1 MARIEFNQDFRRAW
15 ELIEKQGKNVFVTGR
30 AGTGKS
36 TLLSYFKN
44 RTGKKAVI
52 LAPTGVAAL
61 NVGGQTIHS
70 FFGMEP
76 GITLDRVDKIKVSSR
91 RRLLYKQIEVLV
103 IDEISMV
110 RADLLDCVDKFMRL
124 YGPDGSLPFGG
135 VQLVFFGDL
144 YQLPPVVTSQ
154 ERQIFKTFYQ
164 SPYFFDAKVFN
175 QLDIELVE
183 LNKIYRQSDDRFIKI
198 LNGIRNRSITDEQL
212 HLLNSR
218 YMPDFE
224 VDFDDGYV
232 YLSTTVAKAEQI
244 NEINLNRLP
253 SKAKAYQAYLEGE
266 FNKRSLPVAKELK
279 IKPGAQVMMVNNDR
293 QGRWVNG
300 SLGQVVKIQTKK
312 DDDDE
317 IIVSLFDS
325 GEEVEVLPNTWEVFN
340 YEFDEAERK
349 IKSRVVGS
357 LTQYPMILAW
367 AITVHKSQGKT
378 FNRVIVDVGRTFA
391 HGQTY
396 VALSRCVSL
405 EGLVLTKPVDKRH
418 ILMDWRV
425 VRFLTGFKY
434 DQADKVM
441 PVEDKVK
448 LIEKAIKDNK
458 ELKIVYL
465 KANDVKSERVI
476 KPCRVGE
483 FEYQGVKYV
492 GVEAYCRLRNEDRV
506 FRVDRILEVGISN
519 KIKNVKS

>member
-1 MARIEFNQDFRRAW
+1 MAKIEFNQDFKRAW

-44 RTGKKAVI
+44 KTSKKVVI

-70 FFGMEP
+70 FFGFEP
-76 GITLDRVDKIKVSSR
+76 GITLDKVDKIRVSHKKR
-91 RRLLYKQIEVLV
+91 QLYKAIEVLV

-124 YGPDGSLPFGG
+124 YGLDKDLPFGG
-135 VQLVFFGDL
+135 VQVVFFGDL
-144 YQLPPVVTSQ
+144 YQLPPVVTGQ
-154 ERQIFKTFYQ
+154 ERQIFKTAYN
-164 SPYFFDAKVFN
+164 SPYFFDAKVFGH
-175 QLDIELVE
+175 LDIQLVE
-183 LNKIYRQSDDRFIKI
+183 LNKIYRQSNPEFIDI
-198 LNGIRNRSITDEQL
+198 LNGIRNRSITGEQL
-212 HLLNSR
+212 RLLNR
-218 YMPDFE
+218 QHIPDFE
-224 VDFDDGYV
+224 VDFDVGYV
-232 YLSTTVAKAEQI
+232 YLSTTVAKARQI
-244 NEINLNRLP
+244 NEINLKRLP
-253 SKAKAYQAYLEGE
+253 TKEKVYQAYMEGE
-266 FNKRSLPVAKELK
+266 FNKRSLPVAQQLK

-293 QGRWVNG
+293 QSRWVNG
-300 SLGQVVKIQTKK
+300 SLGQVVKIQKRSGE
-312 DDDDE
+312 DDV
-317 IIVSLFDS
+317 IIVSLFDN

-340 YEFDEAERK
+340 YEFDEAEKK
-349 IKSRVVGS
+349 ITSKVIGS

-378 FNRVIVDVGRTFA
+378 FNKVIVDVDRTFV

-405 EGLVLTKPVDKRH
+405 AGLVLTRSINKRH

-434 DQADKVM
+434 DQADKIM
-441 PVEDKVK
+441 PVKEKVA
-448 LIEKAIKDNK
+448 LIKEAIKDGR

-465 KANDVKSERVI
+465 KADDTRSDRVI
-476 KPCRVGE
+476 QPYEVGR
-483 FEYQGVKYV
+483 FEYKRVEYLGVK
-492 GVEAYCRLRNEDRV
+492 AHCRLRGKDRV
-506 FRVDRILEVGISN
+506 FRIDRILEIN
-519 KIKNVKS
+519 IRDF